1 MLTNLKLHG
10 SVSWV
15 TGATGGLGQ
24 AISRKL
30 AELGSHVVLSDLN
43 SDQLQQLS
51 QRLSAD
57 YDVEVMNLPLDV
69 SDTEA
74 VRAGGQKIRDRFG
87 RVDILVNNAGI
98 SPKGPKGPIPFREI
112 QIEDWNR
119 VLAVNLNGPF
129 NCSQVALEMMTE
141 NQKGQIVNICSQASR
156 TYSPVTSAHYAASKS
171 GLLGL
176 SRKLA
181 GEYGPLGIRVN
192 VVVPGRIDT
201 PMTQSV
207 DEELSRQAALRTPLG
222 RIGQPEEVANAVAF
236 LVSDEASYITGTI
249 LDVTGGSLII

>member
-1 MLTNLKLHG
+1 MKLHHF
-10 SVSWV
+10 VSWV
-15 TGATGGLGQ
+15 TGAAGGLGQ
-24 AISRKL
+24 AISHKL
-30 AELGSHVVLSDLN
+30 AEQGSHLILSDIN
-43 SDQLQQLS
+43 HDALQELS
-51 QRLSAD
+51 LKLSA
-57 YDVEVMNLPLDV
+57 YPVEIMNLPLDV

-74 VRAGGQKIRDRFG
+74 VWEGGRKIKERFG
-87 RVDILVNNAGI
+87 RVDILINNAGI
-98 SPKGPKGPIPFREI
+98 SPKGPNGSIPFQEI
-112 QIEDWNR
+112 RIEDWNR

-129 NCSQVALEMMTE
+129 NCSQVALEMMVE
-141 NQKGQIVNICSQASR
+141 NQRGRIVNICSQASR

-207 DEELSRQAALRTPLG
+207 DKELSRQAALRTPLR

-236 LVSDEASYITGTI
+236 LVSDEASYVTGAVF
-249 LDVTGGSLII
+249 DVTGGSLML

>member
-1 MLTNLKLHG
+1 MKLHHF
-10 SVSWV
+10 VSWV
-15 TGATGGLGQ
+15 TGAAGGLGQ
-24 AISRKL
+24 AISHKL
-30 AELGSHVVLSDLN
+30 AEQGSHLILSDIN
-43 SDQLQQLS
+43 HDALQELS
-51 QRLSAD
+51 LKLSA
-57 YDVEVMNLPLDV
+57 YPVEIMNLPLDV

-74 VRAGGQKIRDRFG
+74 VWEGGRKIKERFG
-87 RVDILVNNAGI
+87 RVDILINNAGI
-98 SPKGPKGPIPFREI
+98 SPKGPNGSIPFQEI
-112 QIEDWNR
+112 RIEDWNR

-129 NCSQVALEMMTE
+129 NCSQVALEMMVE
-141 NQKGQIVNICSQASR
+141 NQRGRIVNICSQASR

-207 DEELSRQAALRTPLG
+207 DKELSRQAALRTPLR

-236 LVSDEASYITGTI
+236 LVSDEASYVTGAV
-249 LDVTGGSLII
+249 LDVTGGSLML

>member
-1 MLTNLKLHG
+1 MNALKLHHF
-10 SVSWV
+10 VSWV
-15 TGATGGLGQ
+15 TGAAGGLGQ
-24 AISRKL
+24 AISHKL
-30 AELGSHVVLSDLN
+30 AEQGSHLILSDIN
-43 SDQLQQLS
+43 HDALQELS
-51 QRLSAD
+51 LKLSA
-57 YDVEVMNLPLDV
+57 YPVEII

-74 VRAGGQKIRDRFG
+74 VWEGGRKIKERFG
-87 RVDILVNNAGI
+87 RVDILINNAGI
-98 SPKGPKGPIPFREI
+98 SPKGPNGSIPFQEI
-112 QIEDWNR
+112 RIEDWNR

-129 NCSQVALEMMTE
+129 NCSQVALEMMVE
-141 NQKGQIVNICSQASR
+141 NQRGRIVNICSQASR

-207 DEELSRQAALRTPLG
+207 DKELSRQAALRTPLR

-236 LVSDEASYITGTI
+236 LVSDEASYVTGAVF
-249 LDVTGGSLII
+249 DVTGGSLML

>member
-1 MLTNLKLHG
+1 MKLHHF
-10 SVSWV
+10 VSWV
-15 TGATGGLGQ
+15 TGAAGGLGQ
-24 AISRKL
+24 AISHKL
-30 AELGSHVVLSDLN
+30 AEQGSHLILSDIN
-43 SDQLQQLS
+43 HDALQELS
-51 QRLSAD
+51 LKLSA
-57 YDVEVMNLPLDV
+57 YPVEII

-74 VRAGGQKIRDRFG
+74 VWEGGRKIKERFG
-87 RVDILVNNAGI
+87 RVDILINNAGI
-98 SPKGPKGPIPFREI
+98 SPKGPNGSIPFQEI
-112 QIEDWNR
+112 RIEDWNR

-129 NCSQVALEMMTE
+129 NCSQVALEMMVE
-141 NQKGQIVNICSQASR
+141 NQRGRIVNICSQASR

-207 DEELSRQAALRTPLG
+207 DKELSRQAALRTPLR

-236 LVSDEASYITGTI
+236 LVSDEASYVTGAVF
-249 LDVTGGSLII
+249 DVTGGSLML